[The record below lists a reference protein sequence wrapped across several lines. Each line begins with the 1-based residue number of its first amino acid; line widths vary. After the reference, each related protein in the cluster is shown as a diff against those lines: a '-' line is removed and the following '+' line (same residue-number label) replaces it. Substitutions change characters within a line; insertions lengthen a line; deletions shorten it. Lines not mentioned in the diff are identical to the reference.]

1 MQPAD
6 YAQLLDGGY
15 YCTCRRIIAI
25 LPPSREP
32 RCGAVGGFWS
42 LAAAA
47 LDSATGRS

>member
-32 RCGAVGGFWS
+32 RCGAVGGLLE

-47 LDSATGRS
+47 LDPITGRS